1 MKYAADFRRIA
12 REALSGR
19 WGIAVIAGLLAT
31 LLGAVSSGGPEL
43 NFEINDNGAN
53 LGVEFAGQQIFSSGT
68 GWNEQLTGIL
78 IGGTAIIIL
87 SALVSAVIFFVL
99 GGVLEV
105 GYSSFNLDLVDRR
118 KQPEI
123 GTMFGYFPRWKTAAA
138 AKFLRGL
145 YAFLWGLLFIVPGIV
160 VSYSY
165 AMTGYIL
172 AEHPELSAQE
182 AMERSKQMMYGN
194 RFRLFCL
201 EISFIGWSLLCLLT
215 FGIGNLWLTPYVQT
229 ATAAFYRE
237 ISDTEHVVAS
247 GEANL

>member
-99 GGVLEV
+99 GGVIEV
-105 GYSSFNLDLVDRR
+105 GYSRFNLDLVDRR